1 MVDGAQKI
9 FNNIGIR
16 MVSPVLLQEQWMIPI
31 RSGFLNICRN
41 DDGYTYYLTIHSGVC
56 GYTYYLTIHG
66 GVCGITG
73 GPRLNPF
80 EILEAIAENFP
91 ELVQKLAEPL

>member
-41 DDGYTYYLTIHSGVC
+41 DDGYTYYLTIH
-56 GYTYYLTIHG
+56 G